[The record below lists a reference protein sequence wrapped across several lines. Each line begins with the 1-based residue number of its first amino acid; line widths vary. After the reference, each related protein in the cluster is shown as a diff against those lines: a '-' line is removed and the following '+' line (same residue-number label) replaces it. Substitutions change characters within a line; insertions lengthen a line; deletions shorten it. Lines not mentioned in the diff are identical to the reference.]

1 MCNRRPF
8 SDGCFREKPAPN
20 GVTLMSL
27 VISVHSKVGVS
38 RPRTRTGKC
47 SGRRSRIRFQFR
59 SSLMG
64 ADGHEKRSEKRRE
77 CYTKLL
83 ILLEFSPVLGLPA
96 TAKKAKIQATL
107 IVMFHPF
114 FFSSKA
120 PNPSS
125 VSLAKGPDCVADCIG
140 KVSRWKQV

>member
-8 SDGCFREKPAPN
+8 SVGCFREKPDPN

-27 VISVHSKVGVS
+27 VISFHSKAGVS
-38 RPRTRTGKC
+38 RPRTRTGNC

-64 ADGHEKRSEKRRE
+64 ADGPEKRSDNRRE

-83 ILLEFSPVLGLPA
+83 ILLEFSPVLGLPV

-107 IVMFHPF
+107 NWMFHLF
-114 FFSSKA
+114 FLLQKA
-120 PNPSS
+120 PNPS
-125 VSLAKGPDCVADCIG
+125 
-140 KVSRWKQV
+140 

>member
-1 MCNRRPF
+1 VR
-8 SDGCFREKPAPN
+8 
-20 GVTLMSL
+20 
-27 VISVHSKVGVS
+27 
-38 RPRTRTGKC
+38 
-47 SGRRSRIRFQFR
+47 SGP
-59 SSLMG
+59 
-64 ADGHEKRSEKRRE
+64 KKRRE

-107 IVMFHPF
+107 KRMFHL
-114 FFSSKA
+114 FFSPQKA

-140 KVSRWKQV
+140 KVSRWKQLLNAII